1 MPLHPT
7 AAKLIA
13 DAKASGRPNAHLLP
27 VSEARRNLESDWAEL
42 PKPDIAVSQD
52 LILPATDGA
61 SIPARMYR
69 SADAVA
75 GGPVVVWFH
84 GGGWLIGSLDSH
96 DGLARRLAIA
106 TGMTV
111 VNVGYRLA
119 PESRF
124 PTAVNDA
131 VDSVRWVSAHADR
144 LDIDSSRIAVGGD
157 SAGGNLATVTA
168 AVLRNDDSVRIRH
181 QLLVYPVTTCD
192 LDVGFDPE
200 YEGIMLFRDEL
211 QWHQDNYL
219 ADPSQSTDPRVSPLL
234 ADLTGLPPATV
245 VMAECDPIRPQAGLY
260 VAALEK
266 AGVPVQARQY
276 DGMLH
281 GFFGLDMM
289 WDEARDA
296 MDFAAARLKAAM
308 TDVAAR

>member
-27 VSEARRNLESDWAEL
+27 VSEARRNFESDWAGL
-42 PKPDIAVSQD
+42 PKPDIAVSRD
-52 LILPATDGA
+52 LTVPTADGA
-61 SIPARMYR
+61 AIPARMYHA
-69 SADAVA
+69 ADAPA
-75 GGPVVVWFH
+75 GGPVLLWFH
-84 GGGWLIGSLDSH
+84 GGGWLIGSVDSH

-119 PESRF
+119 PEWKF
-124 PTAVNDA
+124 PAAVNDA
-131 VDSVRWVSAHADR
+131 VDAVRWVSAQADQ
-144 LDIDSSRIAVGGD
+144 LDCDASRVAVGGD
-157 SAGGNLATVTA
+157 SAGGNLATVSA
-168 AVLRNDDSVRIRH
+168 AVLRDDPLVRIRH

-192 LDVGFDPE
+192 LEVGFDQQ
-200 YEGIMLFRDEL
+200 YEGIMLYRDEL

-219 ADPSQSTDPRVSPLL
+219 SAHSQRTDPRVSPLL

-245 VMAECDPIRPQAGLY
+245 VLAECDPIRRQGELY
-260 VAALEK
+260 VAALEN

-276 DGMLH
+276 AGMLH

-289 WDEARDA
+289 WDEAREA
-296 MDFAAARLKAAM
+296 MDFAAGRLKAAM
-308 TDVAAR
+308 ADVAAR